1 MEAKFLNKG
10 FAFSLGSLRM
20 KTDGFHGNDSRHCV
34 YDVYTVVDESKEGTN
49 IFMDS
54 YLAKRRS
61 TMQEAGWLPP
71 DQFFVQVSEPGQAQ
85 SPGMMSLEK
94 RAQQLLGGEDVP
106 LKLLQSATHG
116 CENNPKSFIQSP
128 ADRVHVCHLT
138 PLEGCLEKV
147 VLRLNLTAVGTWRV
161 FAGCTDILATS
172 TCQVRI
178 GRLLLDDWRTSGW
191 KYMPEPQ
198 LKFLSDLPEQEA
210 KRHVDPPAPEN
221 LQVIK
226 LTDGQPTVSQD
237 FRKKWLHDVAYGP
250 EWSAEMKKFDELLA
264 AHLIGTPA
272 ATDTVDTAAT
282 GEEAGATDAAAT
294 GELPPAWMPM
304 KVEKITEGHTG
315 EQVRFA
321 SHLDAFEFLA
331 LLPQQPA
338 EATLYLLAKETS
350 RVPVKEALLHHGAAD
365 WIKPPKST
373 RLLSNPE
380 EKHVHTFELRD
391 DLAKA
396 G

>member
-1 MEAKFLNKG
+1 MESKFLNKG
-10 FAFSLGSLRM
+10 FAFSLSSLRM
-20 KTDGFHGNDSRHCV
+20 KSDGFHGNDSRHCV

-49 IFMDS
+49 PFMES
-54 YLAKRRS
+54 FLAKRRS
-61 TMQEAGWLPP
+61 TLSEATWLPP

-85 SPGMMSLEK
+85 TPGTMSLER

-106 LKLLQSATHG
+106 LKLLESATHG

-128 ADRVHVCHLT
+128 NDRVHVCHLT
-138 PLEGCLEKV
+138 PFEGCLEKV

-161 FAGCTDILATS
+161 FSGSTDILATN
-172 TCQVRI
+172 TCQGRMGRI
-178 GRLLLDDWRTSGW
+178 LLDDWRTSTW
-191 KYMPEPQ
+191 KYMPAQQ
-198 LKFLSDLPEQEA
+198 LKFLTDLPEQEA
-210 KRHVDPPAPEN
+210 KRHLDPPPPEG
-221 LQVIK
+221 LQVIR
-226 LTDGQPTVSQD
+226 LVDGQPAVGQD

-250 EWSAEMKKFDELLA
+250 EWSTEMKKFDELLA
-264 AHLIGTPA
+264 THLSGQA
-272 ATDTVDTAAT
+272 AADATTCEASSGAGEAAA
-282 GEEAGATDAAAT
+282 EQGAT
-294 GELPPAWMPM
+294 ELPPAWMPM
-304 KVEKITEGHTG
+304 KLEKIIEGHTG

-331 LLPQQPA
+331 LLPQQPGA
-338 EATLYLLAKETS
+338 DASLYLLAKETS
-350 RVPVKEALLHHGAAD
+350 GVPLKEALLHHGSAD

-391 DLAKA
+391 DLSKA